1 MSTTETGRQFGA
13 IGGLLAIA
21 WSACL
26 QWKHW
31 RQRPHG
37 RETEMHKV
45 FAIILCSAWLL
56 LGGSVVEVGR
66 AQAQE
71 KKLTDINF
79 SLDFIVLGRHAPF
92 YVAIDKG
99 YFKEEGLNVNII
111 PAKGTAQ
118 AIQNV
123 EAGIA
128 QIGFTDVASLVVSRA
143 EGSTVK
149 VVSVIYQKAPFCFF
163 SLDPGANVTQ
173 LKDLVGLKVGSNT
186 GSYIT
191 NIARAMMR
199 KNGLDPSTL
208 TMESIEPSARI
219 AMLATRKISA
229 IDFFVMTKPAME
241 RAVKDA
247 KVVTF
252 LFADHGLDLYS
263 NGIGATESYL
273 KEHPDIVKGFVRATL
288 RGYQYTFQHKEE
300 AADIIQKY
308 AKALKKD
315 ITIDELKI
323 VEDLSVTP
331 EVKKDGLGTF
341 TAERMKS
348 SVEWM
353 AENGGFPKDKAPKPE
368 DVYATGFLPAQP
380 IIP

>member
-1 MSTTETGRQFGA
+1 LGKKVCRRSVAGFGGRAREEGKSNREA
-13 IGGLLAIA
+13 VMYKALVTILCATGLLLSGVA
-21 WSACL
+21 SN
-26 QWKHW
+26 
-31 RQRPHG
+31 G
-37 RETEMHKV
+37 
-45 FAIILCSAWLL
+45 
-56 LGGSVVEVGR
+56 GR

-71 KKLTDINF
+71 KKLTNVTF
-79 SLDFIVLGRHAPF
+79 SLDFITLGRDAPF

-99 YFKEEGLNVNII
+99 YYKDEGLNVNII

-123 EAGIA
+123 ESGIA

-149 VVSVIYQKAPFCFF
+149 VAAVIYQKAPFCFF
-163 SLDPGANVTQ
+163 SLNPGADVTK

-208 TMESIEPSARI
+208 SMESIEPSARI
-219 AMLATRKISA
+219 AMLVTRKIPA
-229 IDFFVMTKPAME
+229 IDFYIITKPALE

-263 NGIGATESYL
+263 NGIGATEKYL
-273 KEHPDIVKGFVRATL
+273 KEHPDVVKGFVRATL
-288 RGYQYTFQHKEE
+288 RGYQYTFRHKEE
-300 AADIIQKY
+300 AATIIQKY
-308 AKALKKD
+308 AKALKND
-315 ITIDELKI
+315 ITVDELKI
-323 VEDLSVTP
+323 VENLTVTP
-331 EVKKDGLGTF
+331 EVQKNGLGTF
-341 TAERMKS
+341 TAARMKT
-348 SVEWM
+348 SVDWM
-353 AENGGFPKDKAPKPE
+353 SENGGFPKEKAPKPE
-368 DVYATGFLPAQP
+368 DVYATGFLPAKP
-380 IIP
+380 IMP